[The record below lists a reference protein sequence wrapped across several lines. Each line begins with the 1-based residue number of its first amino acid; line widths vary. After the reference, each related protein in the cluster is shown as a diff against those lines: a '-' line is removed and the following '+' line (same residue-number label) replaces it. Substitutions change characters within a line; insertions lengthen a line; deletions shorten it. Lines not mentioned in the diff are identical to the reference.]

1 MQATSLLGSR
11 FVGLMAQPEMFVGGD
26 HTNLTTRRLLAFAD
40 AIRRCYRH
48 HMDDVLFVALAE
60 GVIEYVDEKYGRAAA
75 WLAGVTI
82 LAIPVALLVGFVWWL
97 AS

>member
-1 MQATSLLGSR
+1 
-11 FVGLMAQPEMFVGGD
+11 
-26 HTNLTTRRLLAFAD
+26 
-40 AIRRCYRH
+40 
-48 HMDDVLFVALAE
+48 MDDILFVALAE

-82 LAIPVALLVGFVWWL
+82 LAIPIALLAGFVWWL

>member
-1 MQATSLLGSR
+1 MPLRPL
-11 FVGLMAQPEMFVGGD
+11 
-26 HTNLTTRRLLAFAD
+26 AD
-40 AIRRCYRH
+40 AIRCCYHH
-48 HMDDVLFVALAE
+48 HMDDILFVALAE

-82 LAIPVALLVGFVWWL
+82 LAIPIALLAGFVWWL